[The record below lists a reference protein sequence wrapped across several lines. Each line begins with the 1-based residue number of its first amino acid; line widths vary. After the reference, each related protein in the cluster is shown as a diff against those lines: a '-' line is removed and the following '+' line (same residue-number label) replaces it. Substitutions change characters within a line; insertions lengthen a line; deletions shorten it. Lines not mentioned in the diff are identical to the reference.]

1 MNKVILMGNLTRDPE
16 IRYATGESQ
25 TAVVRFSV
33 AVQRKFQSR
42 NGNGNDVDFI
52 NCVAFGRTGEN
63 IGKFFTKGRKI
74 AVSGRLQVSN
84 WEDNNGQKRVSTDV
98 VVEDF
103 DFCDKKSDVENNGSF
118 NGAGASSFGNAPASN
133 SAAQSTNNEK
143 FYDMPDDMED
153 EDLPF

>member
-16 IRYATGESQ
+16 VRYTSGENPLAIARFGI
-25 TAVVRFSV
+25 AVNR
-33 AVQRKFQSR
+33 RFQSR
-42 NGNGNDVDFI
+42 NNQNNGGSDVDFI

-74 AVSGRLQVSN
+74 AISGRLQTSS
-84 WEDNNGQKRVSTDV
+84 WEDNNGQKRTSTDV

-103 DFCDKKSDVENNGSF
+103 DFCDRKGDSEGGSY
-118 NGAGASSFGNAPASN
+118 NSAPAYNNAPAANN
-133 SAAQSTNNEK
+133 SGSEK
-143 FYDMPDDMED
+143 FYDVSEGVDE